1 MNAFFFSFRKLSTL
15 EIASTKFFFNRCANC
30 FDCPSCGNTLSTR
43 ATAVAIQS
51 DKTDN
56 TKATQAKKVYY
67 LACGF
72 CRWSSRDVGIEDK
85 SVGEWKYYF
94 MLGSE
99 LQNTV
104 VIHSDKRLMV
114 KTSTLFDP
122 YALVLIS

>member
-1 MNAFFFSFRKLSTL
+1 M
-15 EIASTKFFFNRCANC
+15 
-30 FDCPSCGNTLSTR
+30 
-43 ATAVAIQS
+43 AIQS
-51 DKTDN
+51 DKTDD

-104 VIHSDKRLMV
+104 VIHSGKRLMV